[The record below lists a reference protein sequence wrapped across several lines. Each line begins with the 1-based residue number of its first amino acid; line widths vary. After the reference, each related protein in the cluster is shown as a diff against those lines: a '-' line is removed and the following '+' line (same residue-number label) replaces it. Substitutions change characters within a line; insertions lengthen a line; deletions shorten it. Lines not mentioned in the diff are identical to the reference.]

1 MNVMDKVYKTSPE
14 VIFTVKDGILKLI
27 FLDEVKN
34 QVVSLEGPAAEAL
47 QLFNGKRT
55 LSEIKI
61 QIDEKYKLHGDDG
74 GFQKMIEFFLKNEI
88 IVEA

>member
-47 QLFNGKRT
+47 QLFDGIRT
-55 LSEIKI
+55 LSEIKKR
-61 QIDEKYKLHGDDG
+61 IDEKYKLPGDEA

-88 IVEA
+88 IIAA